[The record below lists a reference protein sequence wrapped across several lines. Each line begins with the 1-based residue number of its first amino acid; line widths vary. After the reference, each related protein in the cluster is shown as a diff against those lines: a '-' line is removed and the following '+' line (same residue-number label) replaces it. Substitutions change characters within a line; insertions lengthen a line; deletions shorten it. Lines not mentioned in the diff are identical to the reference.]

1 MPKISKRVI
10 DSGKAVDVDVG
21 NHTNTLNSPY
31 IYLPSVFVYSCMCT
45 HVEIKEQL
53 GWAPY
58 TMGSRDRTQVVRL
71 AASTFSC

>member
-1 MPKISKRVI
+1 MWML
-10 DSGKAVDVDVG
+10 G
-21 NHTNTLNSPY
+21 TTLTLLTLLTF
-31 IYLPSVFVYSCMCT
+31 IYLVCVFVYSCMCT
-45 HVEIKEQL
+45 HVEVKEQL